1 MPSAS
6 SAETSPDLL
15 RLPRV
20 ADNSPAVTVTWLFAR
35 STLAVSVLSPTVI
48 AAAPGATGAIDGA
61 AGATEVVVTGNVVV
75 VATTEMDFGVDV
87 VVVIDAG
94 AIVG

>member
-1 MPSAS
+1 
-6 SAETSPDLL
+6 
-15 RLPRV
+15 
-20 ADNSPAVTVTWLFAR
+20 VTWLFAR
-35 STLAVSVLSPTVI
+35 CTLAVSVLSPTVT

-61 AGATEVVVTGNVVV
+61 AGATEVVETGTVVV
-75 VATTEMDFGVDV
+75 VAAITAVDFGADE